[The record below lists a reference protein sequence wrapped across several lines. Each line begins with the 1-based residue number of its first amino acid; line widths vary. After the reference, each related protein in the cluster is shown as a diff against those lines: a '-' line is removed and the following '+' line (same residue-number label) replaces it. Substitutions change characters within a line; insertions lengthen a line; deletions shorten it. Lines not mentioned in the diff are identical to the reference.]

1 MTAQRRLSER
11 VTHPSYLE
19 GLDSK
24 PIEELRTLRDESRE
38 AETEASFER
47 RLCQGRIDILVAELA
62 RREGG
67 GGQDLVANLPDILSG
82 DERNTGGGDGD
93 GVPLPSRA
101 PHFTPP
107 RNADIPRRRVEEVV
121 GEQTLA
127 RLPEIDAEELQRI
140 IEMLRD
146 YERTVSTRRR
156 SIQEVMDKIQSEI
169 VRRYT
174 SGEADPSAALS

>member
-1 MTAQRRLSER
+1 MSERRLSER

-24 PIEELRTLRDESRE
+24 SIEELRTLRDESRE

-47 RLCQGRIDILVAELA
+47 RLCQARLDILKAEVA

-67 GGQDLVANLPDILSG
+67 SSSSDLVASLPEILGGEERTSG
-82 DERNTGGGDGD
+82 DGEQA
-93 GVPLPSRA
+93 LPSRA
-101 PHFTPP
+101 PDFATP

-127 RLPEIDAEELQRI
+127 RLPDIEAEELQRI
-140 IEMLRD
+140 IESLEEHESR
-146 YERTVSTRRR
+146 VSSRRR

-169 VRRYT
+169 VRRYA
-174 SGEADPSAALS
+174 SGEADPTAALS

>member
-1 MTAQRRLSER
+1 MSDHRRLSER
-11 VTHPSYLE
+11 VTHPSFLE
-19 GLDSK
+19 GLERKS
-24 PIEELRTLRDESRE
+24 IEELRALRDESRE

-47 RLCQGRIDILVAELA
+47 RLCQARLDILAAEVI

-67 GGQDLVANLPDILSG
+67 AGEDLVARLPDIL
-82 DERNTGGGDGD
+82 GGGERSHGD

-101 PHFTPP
+101 PDLSAP

-127 RLPEIDAEELQRI
+127 RLPEIDLDELRKI
-140 IEMLRD
+140 IEMLAE
-146 YERTVSTRRR
+146 YETTVSARRR
-156 SIQEVMDKIQSEI
+156 SIQEVMDKIQTEI

-174 SGEADPSAALS
+174 SGEADPTAALN

>member
-1 MTAQRRLSER
+1 MAERQRRLSER
-11 VTHPSYLE
+11 VTHPAYLE
-19 GLDSK
+19 GLRDKS
-24 PIEELRTLRDESRE
+24 IADLRALREECRE

-47 RLCQGRIDILVAELA
+47 RLCQARLDILSAEIE

-67 GGQDLVANLPDILSG
+67 SDADLVGRLPEILGG
-82 DERNTGGGDGD
+82 DEQRHNDF
-93 GVPLPSRA
+93 PLPSRA
-101 PHFTPP
+101 PDFSTP

-127 RLPEIDAEELQRI
+127 RLSEIDLEELRGI
-140 IEMLRD
+140 MSTLAD

-156 SIQEVMDKIQSEI
+156 AIQDVMDKVQAEI

-174 SGEADPSAALS
+174 SGEADPTAALS

>member
-1 MTAQRRLSER
+1 MSDHRRLSER
-11 VTHPSYLE
+11 VTHPSFLE
-19 GLDSK
+19 GLESK
-24 PIEELRTLRDESRE
+24 SIEELRTLRDESRE

-47 RLCQGRIDILVAELA
+47 RLCQGRLDILAAEVT

-67 GGQDLVANLPDILSG
+67 AGEDLVARLPDIL
-82 DERNTGGGDGD
+82 GGGERSRGD

-101 PHFTPP
+101 PDLSAP

-127 RLPEIDAEELQRI
+127 RLPEIDLEELRKI
-140 IEMLRD
+140 IEMLA
-146 YERTVSTRRR
+146 ECETTVSSRRR
-156 SIQEVMDKIQSEI
+156 SIQEVMDKIQAEI

-174 SGEADPSAALS
+174 SGEADPTAALS